1 MITSQLS
8 TNSCYQWLI
17 VSLTEAAMPWIS
29 AYIFAKGARFSDH
42 NTEILGAQ
50 TWPVSEGLLH
60 NHQGHLWS
68 FVAEEFGDRL
78 LQQPWESSDVQW
90 LCVCIYIY
98 ISLYIHRYPVVY
110 TNVAWKIPHR
120 WLSQRTKPPL
130 VRGFSIAT
138 LDYVRRRRE
147 IWKSTICRSCPRE
160 TNGYPK
166 LC

>member
-78 LQQPWESSDVQW
+78 LQQP
-90 LCVCIYIY
+90 
-98 ISLYIHRYPVVY
+98 
-110 TNVAWKIPHR
+110 
-120 WLSQRTKPPL
+120 
-130 VRGFSIAT
+130 
-138 LDYVRRRRE
+138 
-147 IWKSTICRSCPRE
+147 
-160 TNGYPK
+160 
-166 LC
+166 